1 MTLDQASLLRPY
13 HQTTYHSH
21 FNLSAAR
28 RICLNSF
35 YENSLIEL
43 LNDAMKRYAVLLWLF
58 ITLTAE
64 AQKVIT
70 TPNGG
75 TLRSYTDQDGLPS
88 NDVSQVIET
97 SDGYLWAATSRG
109 IVRFNGYEFETVGK
123 DYGVPD
129 MRYICYDRK
138 REHLWFASPEALVQY
153 DGKIFR
159 RYTARNG
166 YKLAASA
173 TSITAM
179 YVDSKGT
186 LWIGA
191 QGIDGGL
198 TKFEN
203 GVFNVLDKASFPLP
217 NMAYPLQSV
226 RLIYESLDGTL
237 WFGGSGK
244 SENGIEGIGACLA
257 RYSRESGTFE
267 VMDSSKGFPFEN
279 LFGIDQDK
287 DGNTWFFCRGRR
299 VLTTGEAIAHS
310 GVARFDGKTFQTF
323 PDVAARLNNGVRV
336 RNAIIDKERNDIYVS
351 LTRGYSNQ
359 LMSSKETESSVIRFR
374 NGIWETVK
382 IADAAALDRLSGAK
396 DNRNPTALYSGYS
409 FVTDASGALYAQLER
424 NVREAE
430 PMPLYALNKGTWTF
444 IDMLSFRISPQSNTF
459 PKNTIDFLRSGGLIV
474 GTYGYNAFFPGN
486 RQFISAQSGLLKN
499 TIGSFFTEK
508 RGNPLTGEKIEGN
521 VWLIYDDTWDKR
533 KGKFLADGLS
543 VWNGEKFYHF
553 TTKDGLTS
561 NAVQPGFLQDAKGRI
576 WIPTDK
582 GVTLAEYANDTTFD
596 PQTLRFKPVMLP
608 SGKAFDASHI
618 IERHNGDIWAYH
630 SRVQPALSTLNAPP
644 IPFFLGTFNGKSFDA
659 QPNPFPDS
667 LTQKPFHQYLLTE
680 DRFGTLWLIG
690 RFSDLAERLDTARTT
705 IRVLLKDD
713 TAWREPPKEWD
724 MPTGN
729 AQFIGTT
736 SFGEYFFFDSE
747 LYVFNLKKF
756 KKVTNTEFG
765 TLLRRLHRSRMMT
778 GADVRGDTIYVTF
791 WGYGVFEIAPKR
803 IRFFDKKNGLPTQD
817 IAVKYVAANKD
828 VLFNSPLGVVVFN
841 GSSFRLIK
849 SELLTISPRDV
860 QLSKDKH
867 GAFMMA
873 YDNAGVAITKMY
885 NERLTMTIESLRAD
899 TLSFSAFQTPA
910 LSFDKSDVKFRFVA
924 VSLRAPEETRYT
936 YRLDGYDDEWS
947 SYTTARTADYKNL
960 PDGSYTFRVKAV
972 GASGIETSEASMRFT
987 VEPPYWK
994 TWWFISLMS
1003 ASVFA
1008 LGFVGYQWRIK
1019 KIEEKNQALTRLVA
1033 ERTQEIERKNLQ
1045 LEQKSRDVQAL
1056 SEIGQKIAAAL
1067 SLETLTSTVFANVNQ
1082 LMDADAFGIGIYNAE
1097 KEEILYKSFI
1107 DMGVKL
1113 PEFRIQ
1119 LTDLDRPAVWCV
1131 THKKDV
1137 FINDFEKEYSK
1148 YVEKLPEPRAA
1159 GQPKSLLFCP
1169 LMVETRVIG
1178 VITVQSYKA
1187 QAYTSYHLDIL
1198 KTLASHTAI
1207 ALDNANAYETL
1218 HQAMNNLKETQAQL
1232 VHAEKMASLG
1242 ELTAGIAHEI
1252 QNPLNFVNNFSELSA
1267 DLMKELEE
1275 EVKKTP
1281 QDKDIIAELIADLS
1295 ANMEK
1300 IAHHGKRAS
1309 SIVKGMLEHSRK
1321 SSGERQAVD
1330 LNALLDEYLKLAY
1343 HGYRAKDAQFNA
1355 KLTTDFDQSLPT
1367 LLVAPQDLS
1376 RVFLNL
1382 FNNGLYSAYE
1392 KAKQQG
1398 DGFMPELQVRTKNL
1412 AEHVEI
1418 RIRDNGN
1425 GIAQAALGK
1434 IFQPFFTTKP
1444 TGQGTGLGLSIS
1456 YDIITKQHGGKL
1468 TVDTKENEFAE
1479 FIIRLPKTQCAT

>member
-1 MTLDQASLLRPY
+1 MKHY
-13 HQTTYHSH
+13 
-21 FNLSAAR
+21 AA
-28 RICLNSF
+28 
-35 YENSLIEL
+35 
-43 LNDAMKRYAVLLWLF
+43 LLWLL
-58 ITLTAE
+58 ITLTAQ

-75 TLRSYTDQDGLPS
+75 TLRTYTDQDGLPS
-88 NDVSQVIET
+88 NDVSQIIET
-97 SDGYLWAATSRG
+97 SDGYLWVATSRG
-109 IVRFNGYEFETVGK
+109 IVRFNGYEFETIGK

-129 MRYICYDRK
+129 MQYICYDRK
-138 REHLWFASPEALVQY
+138 HEHLWFASPEALVQY
-153 DGKIFR
+153 DGKTFR
-159 RYTARNG
+159 RYTAKNG
-166 YKLAASA
+166 YQLSASA

-203 GVFNVLDKASFPLP
+203 GVFNVFNRASFPLP

-244 SENGIEGIGACLA
+244 SESGIEGIGACLA

-299 VLTTGEAIAHS
+299 VLATGEAITHS
-310 GVARFDGKTFQTF
+310 GVARFDGKAFQTF
-323 PDVAARLNNGVRV
+323 PDVQARLNNGVRV
-336 RNAIIDKERNDIYVS
+336 RNAIIDKGRNDIYVS
-351 LTRGYSNQ
+351 LTRSYGNQ
-359 LMSSKETESSVIRFR
+359 LMPSKETESSVMRFR

-382 IADAAALDRLSGAK
+382 IADAAALDSLSGAPK
-396 DNRNPTALYSGYS
+396 NRNPTALYSGYS

-424 NVREAE
+424 SVREAD
-430 PMPLYALNKGTWTF
+430 PMPLYALNKSTWTL
-444 IDMLSFRISPQSNTF
+444 IDMLNLRISPHSNIF

-474 GTYGYNAFFPGN
+474 GVYGYHAFFPSS
-486 RQFISAQSGLLKN
+486 RQLISAQNGLLKN
-499 TIGSFFTEK
+499 TIKSLFSEK
-508 RGNPLTGEKIEGN
+508 RFSPLIGQHIEGN
-521 VWLIYDDTWDKR
+521 VWLIYNDIWNKDER
-533 KGKFLADGLS
+533 SILANGIS
-543 VWNGEKFYHF
+543 VWNGERFYHF

-561 NAVQPGFLQDAKGRI
+561 NAVQPGFLQDANGRI

-582 GVTLAEYANDTTFD
+582 GVTIAEYASDTD
-596 PQTLRFKPVMLP
+596 NPQTLKFKPVMLS
-608 SGKAFDASHI
+608 SGKAFAASNLI
-618 IERHNGDIWAYH
+618 ARQNGDIWAYQNQA
-630 SRVQPALSTLNAPP
+630 QPLDSTLHTPA
-644 IPFFLGTFNGKSFDA
+644 IPFFLGQFNGKSFDA

-667 LTQKPFHQYLLTE
+667 LTKKPFHQYLLAE
-680 DRFGTLWLIG
+680 DGFGTLWLIG
-690 RFSDLAERLDTARTT
+690 RFSDRAERLDTARTT
-705 IRVLLKDD
+705 IRVLLKDE
-713 TAWREPPKEWD
+713 TAWRVPPKDWD
-724 MPTGN
+724 MPAGN

-736 SFGEYFFFDSE
+736 SFGEYFFFDSD

-756 KKVTNTEFG
+756 KKVGDNE
-765 TLLRRLHRSRMMT
+765 LLSLLKRLNESRRMT
-778 GADVRGDTIYVTF
+778 GAVVRNDMIYVSF
-791 WGYGVFEIAPKR
+791 WGYGVFEIAPKH

-817 IAVKYVAANKD
+817 IAVQYVATNKN
-828 VLFNSPLGVVVFN
+828 VLFNSPLGIVVFN
-841 GSSFRLIK
+841 GSIFRLIK
-849 SELLTISPRDV
+849 SELLTISPRDA
-860 QLSKDKH
+860 QLCKDKC

-873 YDNAGVAITKMY
+873 YDNVGVAITKMHD
-885 NERLTMTIESLRAD
+885 ERLTMTIESLRAD
-899 TLSFSAFQTPA
+899 TLSFGAFQTPK
-910 LSFDKSDVKFRFVA
+910 LPFDKSDVQIDFVA
-924 VSLRAPEETRYT
+924 ASLRAPEETRYT
-936 YRLDGYDDEWS
+936 YRLDGYDDGWS
-947 SYTTARTADYKNL
+947 SYTTTRTAAYKNL
-960 PDGSYTFRVKAV
+960 PDGNYTFRVKAV
-972 GASGIETSEASMRFT
+972 GASGIETSEATMHFT

-1019 KIEEKNQALTRLVA
+1019 KIEEKNQELTRLVA

-1056 SEIGQKIAAAL
+1056 SEIGQKIAATL
-1067 SLETLTSTVFANVNQ
+1067 SLETLSSTVFTNVNQ

-1097 KEEILYKSFI
+1097 KGEILYKSFI

-1137 FINDFEKEYSK
+1137 FINDFEKEYGN
-1148 YVEKLPEPRAA
+1148 YVERLPKPRAA

-1169 LMVETRVIG
+1169 LMVESRLIG

-1187 QAYTSYHLDIL
+1187 QAYTTYHLDIL
-1198 KTLASHTAI
+1198 KTLASHTAV
-1207 ALDNANAYETL
+1207 ALDNASAYETL
-1218 HQAMNNLKETQAQL
+1218 HQAMSDLKETQAQL

-1309 SIVKGMLEHSRK
+1309 SIVSGMLEHSRK
-1321 SSGERQAVD
+1321 SSGERRAVD

-1355 KLTTDFDQSLPT
+1355 KLTTEFDESLPT

-1382 FNNGLYSAYE
+1382 FNNGFYAANE

-1398 DGFMPELQVRTKNL
+1398 NGFISELHVRTKNF
-1412 AEHVEI
+1412 AEYVEI

-1425 GIAQAALGK
+1425 GIPPATLTK

-1456 YDIITKQHGGKL
+1456 YDIITKQHGGEL
-1468 TVDTKENEFAE
+1468 TVNTKENEFAE
-1479 FIIRLPKTQCAT
+1479 FIIRLPKTQRAT